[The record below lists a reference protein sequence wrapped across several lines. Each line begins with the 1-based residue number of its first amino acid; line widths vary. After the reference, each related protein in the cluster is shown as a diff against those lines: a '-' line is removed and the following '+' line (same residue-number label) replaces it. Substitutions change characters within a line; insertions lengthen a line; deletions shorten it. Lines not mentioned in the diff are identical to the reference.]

1 METQIK
7 LDKRSINRTVYLLPI
22 WVCGVLWAGVGNCPC
37 YSSCPKTSPLHSTS
51 THTHTHTHSRWLH
64 KRPTWREAGW
74 LRVCPRTL
82 VRARAGR
89 DEEETVL
96 ECVERERQDSGSHR
110 HYGCVSVC
118 VIVCVW
124 GRERAREREHV
135 TVSEGEL

>member
-1 METQIK
+1 MLFFLSQNITASFHQ
-7 LDKRSINRTVYLLPI
+7 
-22 WVCGVLWAGVGNCPC
+22 
-37 YSSCPKTSPLHSTS
+37 
-51 THTHTHTHSRWLH
+51 HTHTYTHTLALAAQATDVER
-64 KRPTWREAGW
+64 GW
-74 LRVCPRTL
+74 LAGCVCVCVCVCVRVCPRTL